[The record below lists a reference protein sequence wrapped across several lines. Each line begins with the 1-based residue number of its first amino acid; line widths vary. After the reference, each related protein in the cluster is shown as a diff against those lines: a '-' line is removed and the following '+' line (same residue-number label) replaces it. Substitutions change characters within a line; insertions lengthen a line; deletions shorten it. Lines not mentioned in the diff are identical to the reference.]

1 MNISNLSW
9 QFMIL
14 LILPI
19 LAAMSCQQ
27 PALPSENVTDN
38 TSLQT
43 IYEIPEGT
51 EPQRAETYDDIV
63 GFGPGVVSYRA
74 NYPCV
79 VHTGGSY
86 YPTAVPSPDCIQQ
99 AKVTLSGCGFASGV
113 TYRDYIETKAGEIRY
128 NIFYIGL
135 LDESLRELNISQHR
149 QTGTWL
155 VNYDI
160 KLAGMVP
167 DIQVKNV
174 GCHLVGLNNFTG
186 NPQCYLMIEISP
198 QVKPGDY
205 TLHFIIEANG
215 QNCGELPCV
224 IHVTE

>member
-1 MNISNLSW
+1 MNTNNHAW
-9 QFMIL
+9 QFTIL

-27 PALPSENVTDN
+27 PALPSENVTDEI
-38 TSLQT
+38 SQQT
-43 IYEIPEGT
+43 ICEIPEGT

-63 GFGPGVVSYRA
+63 SYGPGIVCYRA
-74 NYPCV
+74 QYP
-79 VHTGGSY
+79 GG
-86 YPTAVPSPDCIQQ
+86 PSPDNIKR
-99 AKVTLSGCGFASGV
+99 AKVTLSGCEFTTGV
-113 TYRDYIETKAGEIRY
+113 IYRDYIETKAGEIRY

-135 LDESLRELNISQHR
+135 LDESLRELNMSQNK

-155 VNYDI
+155 VNYNI

-186 NPQCYLMIEISP
+186 NPQCHLMIEISP
-198 QVKPGDY
+198 QAKPGDY
-205 TLHFIIEANG
+205 TLRFILDANG

-224 IHVTE
+224 IHVIE